1 MKGYEETGT
10 MTVLATFSYGLIAF
24 GPVGALFCTTVAR
37 HPHEVIIMMAG

>member
-1 MKGYEETGT
+1 

-37 HPHEVIIMMAG
+37 YPHEVIIMMAG